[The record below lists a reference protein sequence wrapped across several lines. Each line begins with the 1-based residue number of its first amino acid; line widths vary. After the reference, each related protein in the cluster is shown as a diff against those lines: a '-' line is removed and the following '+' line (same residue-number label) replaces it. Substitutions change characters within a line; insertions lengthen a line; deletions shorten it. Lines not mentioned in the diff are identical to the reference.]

1 MGSETGPQPPA
12 RKDSSLTE
20 MPKNPLLP
28 RERVAVALT
37 HREPDRVPWDDGANG
52 RSGWRLETVNRLLLH
67 LHVSDQTEQTTNP
80 ILRLAET
87 HEALRERYPSDV
99 LGFRTNWGTLVA
111 EDDFGEERYE
121 WRVQRSDGRERAV
134 DLYGV
139 EWERDASEETFR
151 TARAPLGGE
160 VPQSRLETF
169 PFPDPADPRRYP
181 PYTLNSSQATLLTGL
196 GGGLLETTFTLRG
209 RPDVLRDL
217 ATGGGVTIP
226 LLDRIAELK
235 RAFWETR
242 LSDPLVRQSP
252 PTLILETERLDLV
265 EGLPMSPGEFRELLF
280 SRWRS
285 VFEVV
290 TSLSPSSLLFV
301 HCDAYR
307 HDVLPEWIELG
318 VRVVNLLPT
327 EITEAK
333 PAFLKRE
340 YGGTL
345 TFWGGSVR
353 DATSFLQGT
362 PQEASDHVKET
373 LDLFAPEG
381 GFVWSFLPVPETDVP
396 PENLLAALDTL
407 ADYGLY

>member
-1 MGSETGPQPPA
+1 MS
-12 RKDSSLTE
+12 
-20 MPKNPLLP
+20 KNPLP
-28 RERVAVALT
+28 SRERVVVALS
-37 HREPDRVPWDDGANG
+37 HREPDRVPWDDGATG
-52 RSGWRLETVNRLLLH
+52 RSGWRLETLHRLLRH
-67 LHVSDQTEQTTNP
+67 FHVDDPAERLTNP
-80 ILRLAET
+80 LLRLAET

-99 LGFRTNWGTLVA
+99 LGFRTNWGPLVP

-121 WRVQRSDGRERAV
+121 WRIQRHDDRERAV

-139 EWERDASEETFR
+139 EWERNASEETFR
-151 TARAPLGGE
+151 VARSPLEGE
-160 VPQSRLETF
+160 MPQSRLATF

-181 PYTLNSSQATLLTGL
+181 PYVPNSSQATLLTGL
-196 GGGLLETTFTLRG
+196 GGGLLETTLILRG
-209 RPDVLRDL
+209 RSDVLRDL
-217 ATGGGVTIP
+217 ATGGGLTVP

-242 LSDPLVRQSP
+242 LSDPLVQETP

-265 EGLPMSPGEFRELLF
+265 AGLPMSPREFRRLLF
-280 SRWRS
+280 SRWKN
-285 VFEVV
+285 VFDVV
-290 TSLSPSSLLFV
+290 TSLSPSSFLFV

-353 DATSFLQGT
+353 DATSFLHGT
-362 PQEASDHVKET
+362 SQEASDHVKET

-407 ADYGLY
+407 AGYGLY